1 MKIRFMYSS
10 MFTRPKESYL
20 SPHMQHFSKNKKKLI
35 IFFQYFGMFRVD
47 SSVDELKDIEEV
59 RKKMLCVKF
68 SETDITTII
77 C

>member
-1 MKIRFMYSS
+1 
-10 MFTRPKESYL
+10 
-20 SPHMQHFSKNKKKLI
+20 
-35 IFFQYFGMFRVD
+35 MFRVD